1 MPYCENRANPISAR
15 KSLISLKN
23 TSCAA
28 YLVYSLNQP
37 HRQLQEQIK
46 RHVEPRTMLIHAV
59 LGFALL
65 ETLALAAVLL
75 AWADRVAGARLLA
88 AFLFGISL
96 WMLGNELPNWLG
108 TGAEYATMRLLSTA
122 PFTSVLF
129 FHFCTVF
136 CRVNVGR
143 WGLAAAYALG
153 AGSSLAAMVLVPG
166 HLVPHREIGWI
177 AIANS
182 VGWTASMAWV
192 ILGIGGVSVLLTA
205 LLRARRAQDRQKFR
219 QVAAV
224 TASCLWGMVCLTGYG
239 IAVLDLPIYP
249 FPLLGLP
256 LYSLILVYGIL
267 RYGVFVANAWARRA
281 LVWALLLA
289 LGAVVVAVMPLL
301 LPFESRWL
309 GGLAVAAS
317 VLALNGPVRRFAER
331 LVYPGGEV
339 SIADLGA
346 WRGALQSAETAE
358 ALGQQAASLLSA
370 RIGTQVEVHVGNPHA
385 TSTSAPQLV
394 CARSGEGWNATLQGW
409 DAAPPGPRHVA
420 ELFGTVV
427 AEAAA
432 RVEQAQQFAARERER
447 QLQARLAEL
456 GSLAAT
462 VAHDIRNPLNI
473 ISMAVAMAPADT
485 RREVADQVGRISNLT
500 RDLLDYAKPWKL
512 SLTRIDLAAQVRAAA
527 LRLPD
532 VSLGTGL
539 DQALML
545 DADPRRVD
553 QVLTNLF
560 ENARIAIAS
569 AAGDGATPPTHNP
582 MHIDAEM
589 TDGAVLLHIC
599 DSGPGVP
606 EKIRSRLFEPFAS
619 RSPGGT
625 GLGLAIVA
633 RIMVAHGGSV
643 ALTERAPWRTCFTLR
658 FALTTTTLATTA
670 NTSTP

>member
-1 MPYCENRANPISAR
+1 
-15 KSLISLKN
+15 
-23 TSCAA
+23 
-28 YLVYSLNQP
+28 
-37 HRQLQEQIK
+37 
-46 RHVEPRTMLIHAV
+46 MLIHAV

-96 WMLGNELPNWLG
+96 WMLGNELPNWFGPQTEQAMML
-108 TGAEYATMRLLSTA
+108 LLSTA

-136 CRVNVGR
+136 CRVDIGR
-143 WGLAAAYALG
+143 WGIPAAYALG
-153 AGSSLAAMVLVPG
+153 GGASLAAMLMVPG
-166 HLVPHREIGWI
+166 HIVQHRDIGWI
-177 AIANS
+177 AVADT

-192 ILGIGGVSVLLTA
+192 ILGIGGVSVLLLA
-205 LLRARRAQDRQKFR
+205 LLRAHRAQDQQKFR
-219 QVAAV
+219 QIAAV

-239 IAVLDLPIYP
+239 IAVLDLPVYP

-289 LGAVVVAVMPLL
+289 LGAVVVAVTPLL

-346 WRGALQSAETAE
+346 WRSALQSAETPD
-358 ALGQQAASLLSA
+358 ALASQAAALLSA
-370 RIGTQVEVHVGNPHA
+370 RIGTQVEVHIGYTQNT
-385 TSTSAPQLV
+385 TSTPGLV
-394 CARSGEGWNATLQGW
+394 CAQSSDGWSATLQGW

-432 RVEQAQQFAARERER
+432 RVDQAQQFAARERER
-447 QLQARLAEL
+447 QLQARLPEL

-473 ISMAVAMAPADT
+473 ISMAVATAPRDT
-485 RREVADQVGRISNLT
+485 RREVADQVERIANLT

-512 SLTRIDLAAQVRAAA
+512 ATTRMDLAATMRAAA
-527 LRLPD
+527 MRLPD
-532 VSLGTGL
+532 VSLGAGL

-545 DADPRRVD
+545 DADPLRVD

-569 AAGDGATPPTHNP
+569 ASTTGEGDGAASTHSHV
-582 MHIDAEM
+582 HIDAET
-589 TDGAVLLHIC
+589 TDNAVLIHIC
-599 DSGPGVP
+599 DNGPGVP
-606 EKIRSRLFEPFAS
+606 EEIRSRLFEPFAS

-633 RIMVAHGGSV
+633 RIMAAHGGSV
-643 ALTERAPWRTCFTLR
+643 ALTERTPWRTCFTLR
-658 FALTTTTLATTA
+658 FPLATVATPTTTTITTA
-670 NTSTP
+670 P